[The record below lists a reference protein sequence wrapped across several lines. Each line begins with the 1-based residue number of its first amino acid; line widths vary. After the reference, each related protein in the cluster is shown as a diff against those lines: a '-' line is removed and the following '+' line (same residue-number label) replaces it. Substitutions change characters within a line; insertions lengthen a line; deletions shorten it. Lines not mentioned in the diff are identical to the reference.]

1 MSLENFLIVAA
12 IIFSIGLYGSLSKR
26 NVITVL
32 MSIELMF
39 NGVNITAVALS
50 RYVVPASIATLG
62 SQAASDEVVQFL
74 LTGQVFS
81 IFIIAVAAAE
91 IVLGLGIVIAIYR
104 NSESVFVTDIDELRK

>member
-1 MSLENFLIVAA
+1 
-12 IIFSIGLYGSLSKR
+12 
-26 NVITVL
+26 

-39 NGVNITAVALS
+39 NAVNITAVAMS

-62 SQAASDEVVQFL
+62 NQAASDEVVQFL

-81 IFIIAVAAAE
+81 IFIITVAAAE

-104 NSESVFVTDIDELRK
+104 NKESVFVTDISELRK